1 MKVND
6 SPSAPALPVL
16 ESNFYIIELSKK
28 ILCIQIVK
36 FPLKQKNEE
45 EKNFSI
51 FSFEVMSTY
60 SVEILVFCMNHSQ
73 QGWKDSILKSLN
85 FWVKFCNLRNK
96 SITTVWGYPK
106 YAA

>member
-16 ESNFYIIELSKK
+16 ESNFYFIELSKIK
-28 ILCIQIVK
+28 IMCIQIVK

-60 SVEILVFCMNHSQ
+60 NVEIWVFCMNHSQ
-73 QGWKDSILKSLN
+73 QG
-85 FWVKFCNLRNK
+85 
-96 SITTVWGYPK
+96 
-106 YAA
+106 